1 MKNLKMIKFVMVS
14 AVALLFATA
23 CTNNTKTENNTNP
36 STEQTAKENQYTSNA
51 SFYLGKDGKAIQEKD
66 IDKNATIVNWYVDPY
81 CPACVQLE
89 ELTKDTIKEYIN
101 NKNVVIKYNILSFLS
116 ARTVD
121 DYSNRAASWILGV
134 ISERPDLAY
143 DYFTSVLSV
152 NFHPNGKAKEDSA
165 FKDLFIKLGG
175 KEDEW
180 KVIESKQKDLIEE
193 VKANTIRV
201 FNDNELA
208 KKSPTGKL
216 FTPFIVVGDSEKA
229 IDFEHGDNPL
239 DEIKKAID
247 SKLK

>member
-36 STEQTAKENQYTSNA
+36 SAEQTTKENLYTSNA

-66 IDKNATIVNWYVDPY
+66 IDKNATVVNWYVDPY

-121 DYSNRAASWILGV
+121 DYSNRAAGWILGV
-134 ISERPDLAY
+134 INERPDLSY
-143 DYFTSVLSV
+143 DYFTNVLSV
-152 NFHPNGKAKEDSA
+152 NFHPNGRAKEDSA

-180 KVIESKQKDLIEE
+180 KDIESKQKDLIEE
-193 VKANTIRV
+193 VKSNTIRV

-216 FTPFIVVGDSEKA
+216 FTPFIIVGDSEKA
-229 IDFEHGDNPL
+229 VDFEHGDNPL
-239 DEIKKAID
+239 EQLKKEID

>member
-101 NKNVVIKYNILSFLS
+101 NKNVVIKYNVLSFLS

-121 DYSNRAASWILGV
+121 DYSNRAAGWILGV
-134 ISERPDLAY
+134 INERPDLAY
-143 DYFTSVLSV
+143 DYFTNVLSV
-152 NFHPNGKAKEDSA
+152 NFHPNGKAKEDSS

-180 KVIESKQKDLIEE
+180 KNIESKQKDLIEE
-193 VKANTIRV
+193 VKSNTIRV

-216 FTPFIVVGDSEKA
+216 FTPFIIVGDSEKA
-229 IDFEHGDNPL
+229 VDFEHGDNPL
-239 DEIKKAID
+239 EQLKKEID

>member
-1 MKNLKMIKFVMVS
+1 MKNFKMIKVAMVA

-23 CTNNTKTENNTNP
+23 CTNNKKTENNTN
-36 STEQTAKENQYTSNA
+36 SNTEQTTKENQYIANA

-66 IDKNATIVNWYVDPY
+66 IDKNAVVVNWYVDPY

-101 NKNVVIKYNILSFLS
+101 NKNVVIKYNVLSFLS

-121 DYSNRAASWILGV
+121 DYSNRAAGWILGV
-134 ISERPDLAY
+134 INERPDLAY
-143 DYFTSVLSV
+143 DYFTNVLSV
-152 NFHPNGKAKEDSA
+152 NFHPNGKAKEDSV

-180 KVIESKQKDLIEE
+180 KNIESKQKDLIEE
-193 VKANTIRV
+193 VKSNTIRV

-216 FTPFIVVGDSEKA
+216 FTPFIIVGDSEKA
-229 IDFEHGDNPL
+229 VDFEHGDNPL
-239 DEIKKAID
+239 EQLKKEID

>member
-36 STEQTAKENQYTSNA
+36 STEQTTKENQYTSNA

-66 IDKNATIVNWYVDPY
+66 IDKNATVVNWYVDPY

-101 NKNVVIKYNILSFLS
+101 NKNVIIKYNVLSFLS

-121 DYSNRAASWILGV
+121 DYSNRAAGWILGV
-134 ISERPDLAY
+134 INERPDLAY
-143 DYFTSVLSV
+143 DYFTNVLSV

-180 KVIESKQKDLIEE
+180 KNIERKQKDLIEE
-193 VKANTIRV
+193 VKSNTIRV
-201 FNDNELA
+201 FNDNKLA

-216 FTPFIVVGDSEKA
+216 FTPFIIVGDSEKA
-229 IDFEHGDNPL
+229 IDFEHSDNPL
-239 DEIKKAID
+239 EQLKKEID

>member
-36 STEQTAKENQYTSNA
+36 SAEQTTKENLYTSNA

-66 IDKNATIVNWYVDPY
+66 IDKNATVVNWYVDPY

-121 DYSNRAASWILGV
+121 DYSNRAAGWILGV
-134 ISERPDLAY
+134 TNERPDLSY
-143 DYFTSVLSV
+143 DYFTNVLSV
-152 NFHPNGKAKEDSA
+152 NFHPNGRAKEDSA

-175 KEDEW
+175 KEEEW
-180 KVIESKQKDLIEE
+180 KDIESKQKDLIEE
-193 VKANTIRV
+193 VKSNTIRV

-216 FTPFIVVGDSEKA
+216 FTPFIIVGDSEKA
-229 IDFEHGDNPL
+229 VDFEHGDNPL
-239 DEIKKAID
+239 EQLKKEID